1 MAAINNGT
9 YVIVPA
15 HSTGCAL
22 DCRGASEGNGANI
35 WIWGR
40 NSRDAQLITVV
51 NNSDGTSRLLF
62 TLSGK
67 SVDVAV
73 VNALADGQNVQQ
85 WANSDS
91 GAQKWLIEADGK
103 TVTIGGAT
111 YNTYV
116 LKCNS
121 SNYVMDVTGGQT
133 AQGTNI
139 EIWTANGSDWQ
150 RWAFIPQNPV
160 APGTYMIRSA
170 IDTNAVVD
178 VTGGAA
184 GANVQLYGESG
195 SNGQIWIVNEYEN
208 GVTVIENAGSGKVL
222 NVYGNQSVA
231 GANVQ
236 QWFNDGSSAC
246 KWYPEP
252 AGQMMINGAT
262 VPTYHIRFM
271 TGSGKVMDATGG
283 QARPQTNIEIWDAN
297 GSAAQEWAFQPY
309 SILDTSLPVPSGV
322 QAIFGSQTG
331 NILQIGSGDVGKT
344 GMISICASWVCN
356 WDDYYQ
362 IRYRTRERMIKQAIG
377 NWDVWHSVADQT
389 PANQGWG
396 DIGHENAKVVVRGSR
411 KELNGAIRELTIG
424 SSTSDYTEVQ
434 IEIRAFKY
442 NDKRNYI
449 YYHGNSVTQLVKLV
463 WKPTLTISGV
473 SWSPDGLKVSYTSD
487 YTRSGCTII
496 VDSLEIAGHTLD
508 GCEFSGVSSKGSVTI
523 PQSRVGRIPSSGDK
537 VSISMRMR
545 TDMAVSVSA
554 SANTTLTF
562 SGTLTV
568 SPTYADGTGYSKIVS
583 FTKSEEDHVYVQT
596 AETCMEFDNDA
607 ETSIALPPFG
617 TAYEI
622 IVTSSS
628 GSAWGISRK
637 SFPAMIGTAHVW
649 NWGTRCALITLNAD
663 DPPKV
668 TKKYSHDSTE
678 QITTGRKH
686 PVYNFGSTI
695 TSSLSVEGVYMDDTD
710 HNTEKDMEALSGA
723 GHAFY
728 RDARGRIYRVA
739 VLDVSTESKGIGW
752 GSVTVE
758 QKEESL

>member
-1 MAAINNGT
+1 MAAIKNGT
-9 YVIVPA
+9 YVIVSA
-15 HSTGCAL
+15 VNTGFAI
-22 DCRGASEGNGANI
+22 DCRGASDANGANV
-35 WIWGR
+35 WMYDKNAGE
-40 NSRDAQLITVV
+40 SQLITLI
-51 NNSDGTSRLLF
+51 NNSDGTSRLIF

-67 SVDVAV
+67 SIDVAV
-73 VNALADGQNVQQ
+73 VNALGDGQNVQQ
-85 WANSDS
+85 WASSDS

-103 TVTIGGAT
+103 TVTIGGTA
-111 YNTYV
+111 YSTYV

-121 SNYVMDVTGGQT
+121 SNYVMDVTGGQ
-133 AQGTNI
+133 AARGTNI
-139 EIWTANGSDWQ
+139 QIYTANGTNAQ

-160 APGTYMIRSA
+160 APGTYMIRST

-184 GANVQLYGESG
+184 GSNVQLYGESG

-222 NVYGNQSVA
+222 NVYGNQPVN

-252 AGQMMINGAT
+252 AGQMVINGVI

-271 TGSGKVMDATGG
+271 TGQGKVMDATGG
-283 QARPQTNIEIWDAN
+283 QARPQTNIEIWDKN
-297 GSAAQEWAFQPY
+297 GSSAQEWAFQPY

-344 GMISICASWVCN
+344 GTISICASWVCN

-362 IRYRTRERMIKQAIG
+362 IRYRTRERRIKQAIG
-377 NWDVWHSVADQT
+377 NWDVWHSVADET

-396 DIGHENAKVVVRGSR
+396 DIGRENAKVIVRGSR
-411 KELNGAIRELTIG
+411 KELNGAIRELVIG

-496 VDSLEIAGHTLD
+496 VDALEIAGHTLD
-508 GCEFSGVSSKGSVTI
+508 GYEASGVSANGSITI
-523 PQSRVGRIPSSGDK
+523 PQSAVGWIPSSGDK
-537 VSISMRMR
+537 VVISMRMR

-554 SANTTLTF
+554 SATKSLTF

-568 SPTYADGTGYSKIVS
+568 SPTYTDGAGYSKIVS
-583 FTKSEEDHVYVQT
+583 FTKSKEDHVYMQS
-596 AETCMEFDNDA
+596 ASTCVELDTD
-607 ETSIALPPFG
+607 SGYSVVLPPFG
-617 TAYEI
+617 SEYEI
-622 IVTSSS
+622 IVTSSN
-628 GSAWGISRK
+628 GSAWGIARK
-637 SFPAMIGTAHVW
+637 NFPAMAGTAHVW
-649 NWGTRCALITLNAD
+649 NWGRKCAVIGLNAD

-668 TKKYSHDSTE
+668 TWKHSHDSSE
-678 QITTGRKH
+678 HITTGRKH
-686 PVYNFGSTI
+686 PVYSFGSAV
-695 TSSLSVEGVYMDDTD
+695 TSALSVTGVYMDDTPY
-710 HNTEKDMEALSGA
+710 NTAQDMRDLAEA

-728 RDARGRIYRVA
+728 RDYSGRVCRVA
-739 VLDVSTESKGIGW
+739 VTDVSTESQGIGW
-752 GSVTVE
+752 GTVTVE
-758 QKEESL
+758 QNEESL